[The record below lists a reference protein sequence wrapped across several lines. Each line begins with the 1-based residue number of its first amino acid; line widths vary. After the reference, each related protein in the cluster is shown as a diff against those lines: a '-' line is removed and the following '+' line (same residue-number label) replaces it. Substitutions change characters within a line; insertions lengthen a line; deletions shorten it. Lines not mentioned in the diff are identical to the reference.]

1 MSKYDLVVIGGG
13 PGGYVAAEYA
23 AKQGLHTLIIESENY
38 GGVCL
43 NKGCIPTKTLLKSSK
58 INEYIHDAEKYGIE
72 GLNVEGISLNWNK
85 IQERKN
91 KVVKQLQMG
100 IIGLMNSAK
109 VDALKGVAKV
119 IDKNTLV
126 VNDTKIE
133 FDKLIVATGSS
144 PRKFTNIPGFEEGYN
159 SGKLITS
166 DEALK
171 LPEIPKKFTVIGGG
185 VIGVEFAT
193 LYANLGSEVTILQG
207 VDRIL
212 EVLDGDVSKEITNL
226 LLKENVKIITNINL
240 VEFKDNKVVYTVN
253 GETFTNEADVTLVSV
268 GRVPTTECV
277 KDLPIE
283 FAPNGSIITDA
294 QMRTKL
300 DNIFAIGDCTSK
312 IMLAHTAHKNAIVAV
327 DTILNKP
334 NKYEPLTVPSCIYT
348 HPEVASVGYTEEQ
361 LIEKNIKYYKA
372 KTPMAHIGKALA
384 DGEVNGFLKLLVGVE
399 HGEILGC
406 HIVASTAS
414 DIIAEVALAMELEAT
429 VYDLTNTIHPHP
441 TISEIVWETARK
453 ILVTNFKDKKW
464 F

>member
-23 AKQGLHTLIIESENY
+23 AKQGLHTLIIESDCF

-58 INEYIHDAEKYGIE
+58 INEYIHEAEKYGIE
-72 GLNVEGISLNWNK
+72 GLNLDGISLNWSK
-85 IQERKN
+85 IQDRKN
-91 KVVKQLQMG
+91 KVVKQLQLG
-100 IIGLMNSAK
+100 VIGLMNSAK
-109 VDALKGVAKV
+109 VDALKGFAKV
-119 IDKNTLV
+119 INENTLV
-126 VNDTKIE
+126 VNDTEIQ

-166 DEALK
+166 DEALR

-212 EVLDGDVSKEITNL
+212 EVLDGDVSKEITTL
-226 LLKENVKIITNINL
+226 LEKENVKIITNINL
-240 VEFKDNKVVYTVN
+240 VEFKDNKIVYTVN

-268 GRVPTTECV
+268 GRVPTTESV
-277 KDLPIE
+277 KDLPLE

-294 QMRTKL
+294 QMRTSIK
-300 DNIFAIGDCTSK
+300 NIFAIGDCTSK

-372 KTPMAHIGKALA
+372 KTPMLHIGKALA
-384 DGEVNGFLKLLVGVE
+384 DGETKGFLKLLVGQE

-453 ILVTNFKDKKW
+453 MLVTNFKDKKW